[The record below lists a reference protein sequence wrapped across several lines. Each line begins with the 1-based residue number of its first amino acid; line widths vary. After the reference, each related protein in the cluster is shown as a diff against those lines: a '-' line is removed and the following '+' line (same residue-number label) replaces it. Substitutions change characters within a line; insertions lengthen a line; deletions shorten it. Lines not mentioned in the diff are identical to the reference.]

1 MRILQIKR
9 SLFSVL
15 VEEASQVSVC
25 YEILQSL
32 SKMFKLCILIRYT
45 HIDARLLNW
54 IPLFVSSDKT
64 WHNLKQPWKT
74 NSDRELFCHFMH
86 QSKTYSHFYSLPK
99 KYKFCWN
106 LFFYGCRVKQNFLI
120 RLSEVLGIVVALDN
134 ICFALL
140 LFSYD
145 WCLSRFR
152 TKSNCWQMYGVK
164 KEKICCTVV
173 SRVAWLL
180 HKTRTFAQKSSC

>member
-1 MRILQIKR
+1 MGILQIKR
-9 SLFSVL
+9 SFFSVMWAKGL
-15 VEEASQVSVC
+15 FVD
-25 YEILQSL
+25 EILQSL

-106 LFFYGCRVKQNFLI
+106 LFFYRCKVKHYFLI
-120 RLSEVLGIVVALDN
+120 RLSGVLGIFAALDN
-134 ICFALL
+134 ICFALKKIVHSSNRSNYSL
-140 LFSYD
+140 LLQFSYG

-152 TKSNCWQMYGVK
+152 TKNNG
-164 KEKICCTVV
+164 
-173 SRVAWLL
+173 
-180 HKTRTFAQKSSC
+180 